1 MPEQITFYPLDVS
14 YKIKNDKAII
24 HIYGK
29 TSDNRKICVTDPNFQ
44 PYFYI
49 KPKGDTIQ
57 LTKDLLKCKVPMN
70 NDLAEVVD
78 VKPAEKNLHG
88 KPVKLLK
95 VFTKLPQHVPV
106 IKQEISTNPAVEEC
120 FEYDILF
127 ARRYVM
133 DSDITPL
140 LSAKATGTFITERSR
155 VPVFEAEKIEA
166 ADEDRFPDISIIAFD
181 IETYNPDGK
190 GMNAEKHPILMIALY
205 GQNMKKVITW
215 KRFPTI
221 NDNIEFV
228 AGEFELISRFK
239 ELVEQAKPD
248 IITGY
253 YSDGFDFPYIIERA
267 RKYKIP
273 LDIGLDHSTVDFN
286 RRSGEVKITGIVHLD
301 IYQFI
306 KKVLSRSLVTDSLK
320 LDAVV
325 SELLGE
331 RKHDIDIAR
340 LAEDWDNNAALEK
353 YCNYNLHDAFI
364 TYLLCRKILPNME
377 EMVKIVG
384 LPMFI
389 VSRMS
394 FSQLVESYIFTQA
407 KEYNELAP
415 NKPGYN
421 EASKRRAQTFEGAFV
436 FEPTPGLYNGVV
448 IFDFRSLYPSIITSH
463 NISPSSL
470 RCNCCHDLIP
480 GQKDWFCQ
488 KKKGFLSAVLEDIIM
503 RRMRVNQIIKTS
515 PEKNQL
521 LEARSNALKLL
532 ANAFYGYLG
541 FAPARWYSF
550 ESARSVTA
558 LGRYHINEVIKSS
571 AASGFTVL
579 YSDTD
584 SLFIQLKDKT
594 KEDALKFV
602 DAVNAQLPG
611 LMELEYQGF
620 YPAALFVSVKAGAFG
635 AKKKYAL
642 LDEKGTVKITGFEAI
657 RRNWSI
663 IAKEVQQTVLGII
676 LKEKDNEKALQ
687 FVKDMVAQLR
697 SRTIP
702 VDKVVISTQLQKPI
716 GAYGNVGPHV
726 AVAQRMIERGIN
738 VVPGSIIS
746 YVITSG
752 KGPLRDNARLPD
764 EVENNEYDAE
774 YYVNNQILP
783 SIGRIFNVLGIDVEE
798 IVNKKEQQSL
808 GKYFG

>member
-1 MPEQITFYPLDVS
+1 MEQLTFYPLDVS
-14 YKIKNDKAII
+14 YKIKNKAII

-29 TSDNRKICVTDPNFQ
+29 TADGRKICVTDPNFQ
-44 PYFYI
+44 PYFYV
-49 KPKGDTIQ
+49 KPKGDPTQ
-57 LTKDLLKCKVPMN
+57 LTKDLLRCKVHAN
-70 NDLAEVVD
+70 NDLAEVVS
-78 VKPAEKNLHG
+78 VSPAEKNLHG
-88 KPVKLLK
+88 KPIKLLK
-95 VFTKLPQHVPV
+95 VFTKLPQHVPI
-106 IKQEISTNPAVEEC
+106 IKQEISTHPAVEGC

-140 LSAKATGTFITERSR
+140 LSAKASGTFITERSR

-166 ADEDRFPDISIIAFD
+166 ADEDLFPDINILAFD

-205 GQNMKKVITW
+205 SKTMKKVITW

-273 LDIGLDHSTVDFN
+273 LDIGLDHSTIDFN
-286 RRSGEVKITGIVHLD
+286 RRSAEVKITGIVHLD

-306 KKVLSRSLVTDSLK
+306 KKVLARSLTTDSLK
-320 LDAVV
+320 LDAVA

-331 RKHDIDIAR
+331 RKHDIDISK
-340 LAEDWDNNAALEK
+340 LAEDWDSNAALEK
-353 YCNYNLHDAFI
+353 YCNYNLHDARI
-364 TYLLCRKILPNME
+364 TYMLCKKILPNIE

-384 LPMFI
+384 LPLFV

-394 FSQLVESYIFTQA
+394 FSQLVESYIFTNA
-407 KEYNELAP
+407 KQYNELAP

-421 EASKRRAQTFEGAFV
+421 EAAKRRAQTFEGAFV
-436 FEPTPGLYNGVV
+436 YEPIPGLYNDVV

-463 NISPSSL
+463 NISPSSF
-470 RCNCCHDLIP
+470 RCDCCHELIP

-488 KKKGFLSAVLEDIIM
+488 KKKGFLSAVLEDIIT

-515 PEKNQL
+515 PDQL
-521 LEARSNALKLL
+521 LEARSNVLKLL
-532 ANAFYGYLG
+532 ANSFYGYLG

-558 LGRYHINEVIKSS
+558 LGRYHINEVIKH
-571 AASGFTVL
+571 AQTAGFTVL

-584 SLFIQLKDKT
+584 SIFLKLGNKT
-594 KEDALKFV
+594 KD
-602 DAVNAQLPG
+602 DAVKLVDDVNAELPG

-620 YPAALFVSVKAGAFG
+620 YPAALFVGAKAGAYG

-642 LDEKGTVKITGFEAI
+642 LDEKDRITIKGFEAI
-657 RRNWSI
+657 RRNWSA
-663 IAKEVQQTVLGII
+663 IAKEVQQTVLSII
-676 LKEKDNEKALQ
+676 LKEKDPEKALLY
-687 FVKDMVAQLR
+687 VKNMIAQLR
-697 SRTIP
+697 SHAVPTE
-702 VDKVVISTQLQKPI
+702 KVIISTQLQKPV

-726 AVAQRMIERGIN
+726 AVAQRMIERGMT

-746 YVITSG
+746 YVITAG
-752 KGPLRDNARLPD
+752 KGPLRDNAKLPD
-764 EVENNEYDAE
+764 EVQNNEYDTE

-783 SIGRIFNVLGIDVEE
+783 SIDRIFDVLGIDVDEA
-798 IVNKKEQQSL
+798 VNKKEQQSL

>member
-1 MPEQITFYPLDVS
+1 MPEQLTFYPLDVS
-14 YKIKNDKAII
+14 YKLKNDRAII

-29 TSDNRKICVTDPNFQ
+29 TADGRKICVTDPNFQ

-49 KPKGDTIQ
+49 KPKGDAHQ
-57 LTKDLLKCKVPMN
+57 LTKDLLNCRVPMN
-70 NDLAEVVD
+70 DDRAEVVD
-78 VKPAEKNLHG
+78 VKPIEKNLHG
-88 KPVKLLK
+88 KPIKLLK
-95 VFTKLPQHVPV
+95 VFTKLPQHVPI
-106 IKQEISTNPAVEEC
+106 IKQEISTHPAVAEC

-133 DSDITPL
+133 DSDLTPL
-140 LSAKATGTFITERSR
+140 LSAKATGTFVTERSK
-155 VPVFEAEKIEA
+155 VPIFEAEKIEA
-166 ADEDRFPDISIIAFD
+166 ADEDLFPDMNLLAFD

-190 GMNAEKHPILMIALY
+190 GMNTEKHPILMIALF
-205 GQNMKKVITW
+205 GKNLKKVITW

-273 LDIGLDHSTVDFN
+273 LDLGLDHSTIDFN

-320 LDAVV
+320 LDAVAA
-325 SELLGE
+325 ELLGE
-331 RKHDIDIAR
+331 RKHEIDIAK
-340 LAEDWDNNAALEK
+340 LAEDWDNGAALEK
-353 YCNYNLHDAFI
+353 YCNYNLHDARL
-364 TYLLCRKILPNME
+364 TYLLCQKILPNME

-384 LPMFI
+384 LPLFV

-407 KEYNELAP
+407 KDYNEVAP
-415 NKPGYN
+415 NKPGYK
-421 EASKRRAQTFEGAFV
+421 EATKRRSQTFEGAFV
-436 FEPTPGLYNGVV
+436 FEPTPGLYSGVV

-470 RCNCCHDLIP
+470 RCDCCHDLIP
-480 GQKDWFCQ
+480 GQEDWFCQ
-488 KKKGFLSAVLEDIIM
+488 NKKGFLSAVLEDIIT
-503 RRMRVNQIIKTS
+503 RRMRVTQIIKTS

-521 LEARSNALKLL
+521 LQARSNALKLL
-532 ANAFYGYLG
+532 ANSFYGYLG

-558 LGRYHINEVIKSS
+558 LGRYHINEVIKNATS
-571 AASGFTVL
+571 SGFDVL

-584 SLFIQLKDKT
+584 SLFIKLREKT
-594 KEDALKFV
+594 KEDALRFV
-602 DAVNAQLPG
+602 DAVNAHLPG

-620 YPAALFVSVKAGAFG
+620 YPAALFVSAKAGAFG

-642 LDEKGTVKITGFEAI
+642 LDEKGIVKIKGFEAI

-687 FVKDMVAQLR
+687 FVKDIVAQLR
-697 SRTIP
+697 NRTIP

-716 GAYGNVGPHV
+716 GAYGSIGPHV
-726 AVAQRMIERGIN
+726 AAAQRMIARGIT
-738 VVPGSIIS
+738 VVPRSIIS
-746 YVITSG
+746 YVIALG
-752 KGPLRDNARLPD
+752 KGPLRDKTKLPD
-764 EVENNEYDAE
+764 EIKDNDYDAE

-783 SIGRIFNVLGIDVEE
+783 SINRIFDVLGIDVDEM
-798 IVNKKEQQSL
+798 VNKKQQQSL
-808 GKYFG
+808 GKYFV